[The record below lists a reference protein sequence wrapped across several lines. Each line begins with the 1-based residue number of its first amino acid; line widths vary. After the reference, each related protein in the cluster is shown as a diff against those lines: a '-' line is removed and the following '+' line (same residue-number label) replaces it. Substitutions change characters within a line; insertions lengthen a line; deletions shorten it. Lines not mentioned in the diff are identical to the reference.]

1 MPIVV
6 RRMGG
11 TVLDVSLVMA
21 AAFSGHLA
29 APLFVYALA
38 RYRRVPVV
46 AICASAGRVV
56 FLAGVLLATNPAML
70 AVAYVGSWVLTLA
83 NIGAYTALMQ
93 GIYPTDQR
101 ATAMGRVRVAANLAG
116 IVAAAV
122 GGGILQLSPDPLPVL
137 AAATAISLAGSI
149 ATFLIRYD
157 DPLEPQQIAPPLRL
171 ASMAFRDRAFRRYL
185 AAFTVL
191 GFGNLMGATL
201 YPLLLV
207 DRFDAPNAFIGLYA
221 ATSAAATMIGFIV
234 WGRLIDRGSSIA
246 LTVLN
251 SAFLLLV
258 PLVYMVAPSAI
269 FLVPAAIVAGFTL
282 AGGDLTFITNMVQLA
297 PRGRAPE
304 YMAAQSFALGIR
316 GTLAPFVAS
325 ALLLSTS
332 IATTLLVVLFLA
344 GAGTLLLRGV
354 SARMEPRAEAEPL
367 AEPASG

>member
-1 MPIVV
+1 
-6 RRMGG
+6 
-11 TVLDVSLVMA
+11 
-21 AAFSGHLA
+21 
-29 APLFVYALA
+29 
-38 RYRRVPVV
+38 
-46 AICASAGRVV
+46 
-56 FLAGVLLATNPAML
+56 
-70 AVAYVGSWVLTLA
+70 
-83 NIGAYTALMQ
+83 
-93 GIYPTDQR
+93 
-101 ATAMGRVRVAANLAG
+101 VAANLAG